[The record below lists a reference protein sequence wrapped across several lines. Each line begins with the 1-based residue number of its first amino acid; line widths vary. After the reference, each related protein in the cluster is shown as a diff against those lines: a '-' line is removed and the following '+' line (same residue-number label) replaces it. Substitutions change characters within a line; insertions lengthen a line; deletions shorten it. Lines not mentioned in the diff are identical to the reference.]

1 MLRLEDMTLEEKI
14 GQMLL
19 FGWQAD
25 DAEGPSPSGGYPG
38 THRETAATTVNA
50 RARRLL
56 NEWSVGGVILMG
68 RNVES
73 PEQVARLT
81 GELQQMCDVPLFVST
96 DQEGGHVC
104 RMKKPFTVMPG
115 NMPLG
120 ATRDPD
126 LAYRAAKA
134 VGEELKAIGIN
145 LNFAPVLDVNNN
157 PDNPIIGVRSYGED
171 PELVARLGVAQM
183 KGYRDS
189 GTIPCAKHF
198 PGHGDTATD
207 SHIGLASIPYGMD
220 RLNAVELLPFRA
232 AVEAGIPFVMT
243 THIIFEALDPK
254 RPATL
259 SPAVIDG
266 LLRNQLGFQGVVIT
280 DCMEMKAIAD
290 NFGLG
295 EAAVMAVEAGVD
307 ICAACHTP
315 EKQAEIR
322 QALLDAVA
330 SGRLS
335 TDRIDSSVR
344 RILDCKEAFGL
355 ARRRTVD
362 PENVEWVVGNLA
374 HRQVEQEIARR
385 SITVVKD
392 EAGRI
397 PLPSGRIV
405 IVGPVEA
412 ARVLAAEMTAARM
425 ARQLETGGISDVRM
439 DAAGD
444 VDHVGI
450 GPAFEDTE
458 MDAVRKAVRGAA
470 AVVMLTKHR
479 EPWTAVP
486 QNELRQAALVSE
498 LHAGGA
504 PLVVVA
510 LRNPYDLRHFPFVG
524 TYVATLGYTQPSL
537 AALAEVLLGAQSAE
551 GKLPVSIPAGAAVP
565 ATGQPHE
572 DTTKWG
578 F

>member
-1 MLRLEDMTLEEKI
+1 MVRLEDLTLEEKI

-38 THRETAATTVNA
+38 AHRETAATTVNA
-50 RARRLL
+50 RCRRLL

-81 GELQQMCDVPLFVST
+81 NELQQMCDVPLFVST

-120 ATRDPD
+120 ATRDAD
-126 LAYRAAKA
+126 LARRAAKA

-171 PELVARLGVAQM
+171 PELVARLGVAQIQ
-183 KGYRDS
+183 GYRES

-198 PGHGDTATD
+198 PGHGDTTTD
-207 SHIGLASIPYGMD
+207 SHIGLARIPYGMD
-220 RLNAVELLPFRA
+220 RLNALELLPFRA

-243 THIIFEALDPK
+243 THIIFEALDPG

-259 SPAVIDG
+259 SPAVING
-266 LLRNQLGFQGVVIT
+266 LLRGDLGFQGVVIT

-295 EAAVMAVEAGVD
+295 EAAVIAVEAGVD

-315 EKQAEIR
+315 EKQAQIR
-322 QALLDAVA
+322 QALLDAVS
-330 SGRLS
+330 SGRL
-335 TDRIDSSVR
+335 TMERIDASVR
-344 RILDCKEAFGL
+344 RILACKEAFGL
-355 ARRRTVD
+355 ERRRAVD
-362 PENVEWVVGNLA
+362 LDNVEWIVGNLS
-374 HRQVEQEIARR
+374 HRQTEQEIARR

-392 EAGRI
+392 AARRI
-397 PLPSGRIV
+397 PLPSGRTV
-405 IVGPVEA
+405 IVGPPDT
-412 ARVLAAEMTAARM
+412 ARALAAEISAARM
-425 ARQLETGGISDVRM
+425 AQQLETAGIGDIR
-439 DAAGD
+439 AEALGD
-444 VDHVGI
+444 VEHIGI
-450 GPAFEDTE
+450 GPAFEEAE
-458 MDAVRKAVRGAA
+458 MDAVRRALPGAG

-479 EPWTAVP
+479 EPWTVVP
-486 QNELRQAALVSE
+486 QNEERQAALVKE
-498 LHAGGA
+498 LHDRGL

-510 LRNPYDLRHFPFVG
+510 LRNPYDLRRFPFVE
-524 TYVATLGYTQPSL
+524 TYVAALGYTQPSL
-537 AALAEVLLGAQSAE
+537 AALAEVLLGIVEPQ
-551 GKLPVSIPAGAAVP
+551 GKLPVTIPAESP
-565 ATGQPHE
+565 APPAPERHE
-572 DTTKWG
+572 DTSQWG